1 MARQAMGLKYTL
13 QTNRE
18 RPAAGFIPLSSH
30 IDPKTIKTRNG
41 DFLRVWRIG
50 GISHESAD
58 PQDIQ
63 VRMDGINQ
71 LYRSIGTANVAV
83 WTHNVRRCVTDR
95 LTAHYDN
102 SFCRHLDRKYYDS
115 FSGYRM
121 MANEL
126 YLTVIYRPVLSRVI
140 KAFSRAGKRTI
151 DEIRR
156 EEKEALKAVEEISNV
171 VEQSLK
177 RYDVDALGAYEISG
191 VTFSSALEFFGFLIN
206 GEWQRMP
213 LPKGPLNE
221 YLTTS
226 RLFFGSESV
235 EIRCSS
241 GDTRFASALDF
252 KDYPSV
258 SEPGMLDGLM
268 YENYEYILAQSFSFM
283 SKYDAKK
290 FLDHQSKQLENAQD
304 AATSQIEEMYE
315 ALDQLISGEFNMGE
329 YHSSMMIFG
338 SDIRELNGNV
348 ASARAGL
355 QDQGFLTAKVDLSL
369 EALYWAQLP
378 GNWRYRPRIARL
390 TSRNF
395 AGLNSYHNFASGK
408 RDGNPWGQA
417 VTLLKTPSGQPYYF
431 NFHST
436 RTEEDSEDKKV
447 LGNTKIIGQS
457 GSGKTVLLSM
467 LLCQSQKYKPTCV
480 FFDKDRGAEIVI
492 RAMGGKYLAIENG
505 KPSGFN
511 PFQIES
517 TESNILFLEA
527 LVKNLVA
534 GQGGHLSAKDEQEIA
549 HAVRTVMRMPLELR
563 RVSTVQQNLIDIG
576 DESVAKRLRKWC
588 HGGSLSWVLDNDY
601 DEMDFSTH
609 TTYGFD
615 GTEFLDNPE
624 VRTPI
629 SMYLLHRME
638 AIIDGRRFMYFMDEF
653 WKWLLDDYF
662 SDFAFNKQKTIRKQ
676 NGLGVFATQS
686 PSDVLKSTVS
696 RAIIEQCA
704 TDIYLPNPKADR
716 AEYVEGFKLSE
727 TEFDIVS
734 NLGEDSRMFLVKQ
747 GHNSA
752 IASLDLRGF
761 DDELVVLS
769 GSLDNLALLDEIMAD
784 VGDDPETWLPL
795 LQQRVRD
802 RVIRK

>member
-1 MARQAMGLKYTL
+1 MVRQAMGLKYTL

-126 YLTVIYRPVLSRVI
+126 YLTVVYRPVLSRVI

-177 RYDVDALGAYEISG
+177 RYDVEALGAYEISG

-206 GEWQRMP
+206 GEWQRIP

-338 SDIRELNGNV
+338 SDIRALNGNV

-549 HAVRTVMRMPLELR
+549 HAIRTVMRMPLELR
-563 RVSTVQQNLIDIG
+563 RISTVQQNLIDIG

-734 NLGEDSRMFLVKQ
+734 NLGEDSWMFLVKQ

>member
-1 MARQAMGLKYTL
+1 
-13 QTNRE
+13 
-18 RPAAGFIPLSSH
+18 
-30 IDPKTIKTRNG
+30 
-41 DFLRVWRIG
+41 
-50 GISHESAD
+50 
-58 PQDIQ
+58 
-63 VRMDGINQ
+63 
-71 LYRSIGTANVAV
+71 
-83 WTHNVRRCVTDR
+83 
-95 LTAHYDN
+95 
-102 SFCRHLDRKYYDS
+102 
-115 FSGYRM
+115 
-121 MANEL
+121 
-126 YLTVIYRPVLSRVI
+126 
-140 KAFSRAGKRTI
+140 
-151 DEIRR
+151 
-156 EEKEALKAVEEISNV
+156 
-171 VEQSLK
+171 
-177 RYDVDALGAYEISG
+177 
-191 VTFSSALEFFGFLIN
+191 
-206 GEWQRMP
+206 MP

-408 RDGNPWGQA
+408 RDNNPWGQA

-527 LVKNLVA
+527 LVKNLVV

-549 HAVRTVMRMPLELR
+549 HAVRTVMRMPLELKDIDSTAESHRYR
-563 RVSTVQQNLIDIG
+563 R
-576 DESVAKRLRKWC
+576 
-588 HGGSLSWVLDNDY
+588 
-601 DEMDFSTH
+601 
-609 TTYGFD
+609 
-615 GTEFLDNPE
+615 
-624 VRTPI
+624 
-629 SMYLLHRME
+629 
-638 AIIDGRRFMYFMDEF
+638 
-653 WKWLLDDYF
+653 
-662 SDFAFNKQKTIRKQ
+662 
-676 NGLGVFATQS
+676 
-686 PSDVLKSTVS
+686 
-696 RAIIEQCA
+696 
-704 TDIYLPNPKADR
+704 
-716 AEYVEGFKLSE
+716 
-727 TEFDIVS
+727 
-734 NLGEDSRMFLVKQ
+734 
-747 GHNSA
+747 
-752 IASLDLRGF
+752 
-761 DDELVVLS
+761 
-769 GSLDNLALLDEIMAD
+769 
-784 VGDDPETWLPL
+784 
-795 LQQRVRD
+795 
-802 RVIRK
+802 

>member
-95 LTAHYDN
+95 LTAQYDN

-177 RYDVDALGAYEISG
+177 RYDVEALGAYEISG

-221 YLTTS
+221 YMTTS

-408 RDGNPWGQA
+408 RDNNPWGQA

-436 RTEEDSEDKKV
+436 RAEEDSEDKKV

-549 HAVRTVMRMPLELR
+549 HAIRTVMRMPLELR
-563 RVSTVQQNLIDIG
+563 RISTVQQNLIDIG

-588 HGGSLSWVLDNDY
+588 HGGSLSWVLDNDH

-802 RVIRK
+802 RAIRK

>member
-1 MARQAMGLKYTL
+1 MARQAIGLKYTL

-102 SFCRHLDRKYYDS
+102 SFCRYLDKKYYDS

-221 YLTTS
+221 YLPTS

-268 YENYEYILAQSFSFM
+268 YENYEYILTQSFSFM

-329 YHSSMMIFG
+329 YHSSVLIFG

-369 EALYWAQLP
+369 EAVYWAQLP

-408 RDGNPWGQA
+408 RDNNPWGQA

-436 RTEEDSEDKKV
+436 RAEEDSEDKKV

-517 TESNILFLEA
+517 TEPNILFLEA

-534 GQGGHLSAKDEQEIA
+534 GQGGHLSAKDEQEIV
-549 HAVRTVMRMPLELR
+549 HAIRTVMRMPLELR
-563 RVSTVQQNLIDIG
+563 RISTVQQNLIDIG
-576 DESVAKRLRKWC
+576 DESVAKKLRKWC
-588 HGGSLSWVLDNDY
+588 HGGSLSWVLDNDH

-686 PSDVLKSTVS
+686 PSDVLKSSVS

-716 AEYVEGFKLSE
+716 TEYVEGFKLSE

-734 NLGEDSRMFLVKQ
+734 NLGENSRMFLVKQ

-784 VGDDPETWLPL
+784 VGDDPESWLPL